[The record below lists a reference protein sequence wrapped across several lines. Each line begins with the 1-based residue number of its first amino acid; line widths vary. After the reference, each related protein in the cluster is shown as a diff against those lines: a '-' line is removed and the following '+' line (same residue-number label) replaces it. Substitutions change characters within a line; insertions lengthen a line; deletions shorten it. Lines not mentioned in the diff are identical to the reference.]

1 VDGAEEVEEGLVRI
15 LVGGEFALDDLGEVG
30 SEVNFLRRTRVERK
44 KGGKEIKE
52 WAVAPFWWI

>member
-30 SEVNFLRRTRVERK
+30 SEVNFLKAEGHD
-44 KGGKEIKE
+44 GGGGG
-52 WAVAPFWWI
+52 